1 MVPEI
6 ILTPAVSNYHYFRT
20 MKEKFSKHIFFNGDS
35 IREFLF
41 IKLVDDKSPGMI
53 YMIATKEEG
62 YLTTMVS
69 ADNRW
74 VIGNKKVTALF
85 CLSIETDLEQAIH
98 EYESKR
104 TASL

>member
-1 MVPEI
+1 M
-6 ILTPAVSNYHYFRT
+6 

-41 IKLVDDKSPGMI
+41 IKLVDDKSPEMF

-62 YLTTMVS
+62 YLTTMVP

-74 VIGNKKVTALF
+74 VIGDKKETALF
-85 CLSIETDLEQAIH
+85 CLSIETDLEQAI
-98 EYESKR
+98 YEFESQVT
-104 TASL
+104 TASNS